1 MRVRTQHLGVRLV
14 GIGALLGAIAV
25 TAGPAAA
32 QRTVIQADGAVNVG
46 YTQTTRGTFQA
57 DPNAQPADIH
67 DGTLGG
73 FFTELRPDIAIQT
86 GTPRLT
92 WRAGYQFSGNLSLTG
107 EQLGNYS
114 NSGNVSLA
122 AELTKFTTLTLSA
135 AGSQGGTSFLLAQR
149 PADAGNPELR
159 APDSPNLVSGTVVE
173 SLGWEV
179 GRHLAIQQNLIA
191 STSAPQDHLD
201 QRNSAVS
208 ATLSLDRVY
217 ARDSYGLEARAGI
230 SWLRPLRADLE
241 PYQTMTSALVAR
253 YNRDF
258 TENWNGLLTAG
269 MEQVYTDTGS
279 QPLAFLP
286 TASASVRYAL
296 YNAVAALDF
305 THGTATNL
313 QVGAVSLTDKI
324 TARGIITLDPREVR
338 ALSFSAGVLHNE
350 PLGEV
355 DSVVAAGTGNAFQG
369 DAGFTTAISQNILF
383 SARYSVAYQF
393 DQGANLAP
401 TLVHIALVGVT
412 ATYKNTERTTRPVP
426 KRGRRV
432 DGTDAEGFPV
442 IDEPPTP

>member
-25 TAGPAAA
+25 SARPAAA

-73 FFTELRPDIAIQT
+73 FFTEVRPDIAIQT
-86 GTPRLT
+86 GTQRLT

-114 NSGNVSLA
+114 NSGNLSLA

-149 PADAGNPELR
+149 PADAG
-159 APDSPNLVSGTVVE
+159 
-173 SLGWEV
+173 
-179 GRHLAIQQNLIA
+179 RHLAIQQNLIA
-191 STSAPQDHLD
+191 STSAPQDHLA

-269 MEQVYTDTGS
+269 IEQVYTDTGS

-286 TASASVRYAL
+286 AASASVRYAL